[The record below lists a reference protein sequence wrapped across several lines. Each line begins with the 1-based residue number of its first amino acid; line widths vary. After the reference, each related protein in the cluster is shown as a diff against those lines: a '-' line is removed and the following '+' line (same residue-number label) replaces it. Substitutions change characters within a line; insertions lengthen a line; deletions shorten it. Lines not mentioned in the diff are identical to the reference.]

1 MNGKILYVF
10 GMLIP
15 VTYIFMYILG
25 GVLRPDYSHI
35 SNSVSELL
43 SPGAPNKSLLMVIQT
58 IYALLHIAFGYGVLR
73 FIQGNANNQLIGRA
87 GAWLII
93 TLGLATIGTVF
104 FPQDAEGTPV
114 TVAGQIHK
122 ILVFGGLIPFS
133 VLSTLF
139 IGLWF
144 RRAGILPGFD
154 VYSFITVGAI
164 VVMGGV
170 GGATVET
177 QYAGLVERIA
187 ALVTQQWLFML
198 GVKLLL
204 Q

>member
-1 MNGKILYVF
+1 
-10 GMLIP
+10 
-15 VTYIFMYILG
+15 
-25 GVLRPDYSHI
+25 
-35 SNSVSELL
+35 
-43 SPGAPNKSLLMVIQT
+43 
-58 IYALLHIAFGYGVLR
+58 
-73 FIQGNANNQLIGRA
+73 
-87 GAWLII
+87 
-93 TLGLATIGTVF
+93 
-104 FPQDAEGTPV
+104 
-114 TVAGQIHK
+114 
-122 ILVFGGLIPFS
+122 LVFGGLIPFS
-133 VLSTLF
+133 ILSTLL
-139 IGLWF
+139 IGLWL
-144 RRAGILPGFD
+144 RRAGLFPGFD